1 MKLVD
6 VHCHLNQDSF
16 KGNIDEV
23 ITRAKKAGLKAI
35 IISGTNPAANHQVLE
50 LAKKDPI
57 LKVSLG
63 MHPIDALGLSEG
75 ETGIPKQVGHINLAE
90 QFQFITTNQDQIL
103 GVGEVGL
110 DFHWDKKHHQEQKEI
125 FIKIIRFTIKIKK
138 PIIVHTWDAEEECI
152 NILEEEVHGEIPV
165 ILHCFGGRKSLITR
179 AKELGYYFTVPPS
192 ILRIGAFQTLV
203 KKVDLKQLLTETDA
217 PWQSPFKG
225 KKNEPAF
232 VLETIKK
239 IAKIKNL
246 TETEVADQIWENYE
260 KVFLNII

>member
-6 VHCHLNQDSF
+6 VHCHLNQEYFLD
-16 KGNIDEV
+16 KLDEV
-23 ITRAKKAGLKAI
+23 LARSKKAGLKAI
-35 IISGTNPAANHQVLE
+35 IISGTNPLANQQVLA

-63 MHPIDALGLSEG
+63 LHPIDALGLSEG
-75 ETGIPKQVGHINLAE
+75 ETGIPKPEGKINLE
-90 QFQFITTNQDQIL
+90 EEFEFIEKHKDQIL

-110 DFHWDKKHHQEQKEI
+110 DFHWDKEHHEEQKEI
-125 FIKIIRFTIKIKK
+125 FRKVIRLTIKIKK
-138 PIIVHTWDAEEECI
+138 PIIVHTWDAEEECVD
-152 NILEEEVHGEIPV
+152 ILEEEVNGEIPV
-165 ILHCFGGRKSLITR
+165 ILHCFGGRKSLISR

-192 ILRIGAFQTLV
+192 ILRIGSFQTLV

-225 KKNEPAF
+225 KRNEPAY

-239 IAKIKNL
+239 IAHIKKIS
-246 TETEVADQIWENYE
+246 EEEVAEQIWQNYE
-260 KVFLNII
+260 KVFLKN